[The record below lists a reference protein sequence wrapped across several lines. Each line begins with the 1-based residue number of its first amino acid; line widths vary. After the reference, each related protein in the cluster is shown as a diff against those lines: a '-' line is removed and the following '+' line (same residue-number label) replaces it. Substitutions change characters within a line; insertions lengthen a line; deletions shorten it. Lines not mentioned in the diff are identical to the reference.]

1 MEKEAPD
8 SERPTLSVINPTQ
21 NATGLT
27 PSDAGREAGSFER
40 TKRGPAKERLVS
52 SKQLTSAED
61 DLLPEQ
67 VAANYAA
74 LQEFLSILRTLVES
88 PEPIEKQNWSERFRV
103 WRKRHGFVRLV
114 SSSIYGKP
122 LTRRELVGEYTNL
135 WPVLEHRYNL
145 ALAQSAL
152 LGLLA
157 LKSGHLQTAQSVLE
171 DIRFSTSSPLALT
184 LVMRGVMR
192 FVFSIVFIVYFGF
205 VFALEFVLSSDFSQ
219 IANYE
224 STKVVLAAFFGCL
237 GGVVSLLMRLAEF
250 ERTRGRSKQ
259 FLLLSGATQ
268 PIVGGIFAA
277 VVGALLASNM
287 VNLTGLNVWHYTVIG
302 FLAGFSERFA
312 RNVLSIAEGQIS
324 RPTPGPDS
332 SKSG

>member
-1 MEKEAPD
+1 
-8 SERPTLSVINPTQ
+8 V
-21 NATGLT
+21 
-27 PSDAGREAGSFER
+27 
-40 TKRGPAKERLVS
+40 
-52 SKQLTSAED
+52 
-61 DLLPEQ
+61 
-67 VAANYAA
+67 YC
-74 LQEFLSILRTLVES
+74 
-88 PEPIEKQNWSERFRV
+88 
-103 WRKRHGFVRLV
+103 GF
-114 SSSIYGKP
+114 
-122 LTRRELVGEYTNL
+122 
-135 WPVLEHRYNL
+135 
-145 ALAQSAL
+145 A
-152 LGLLA
+152 
-157 LKSGHLQTAQSVLE
+157 
-171 DIRFSTSSPLALT
+171 
-184 LVMRGVMR
+184 
-192 FVFSIVFIVYFGF
+192 
-205 VFALEFVLSSDFSQ
+205 FVLKYILLLDFSQ
-219 IANYE
+219 IAKYDL
-224 STKVVLAAFFGCL
+224 TKVVLAAFFGCL